1 MPLGPP
7 LTIQQ
12 LFIYPVKSL
21 PPVQVSSVELTN
33 EGLRFD
39 RCFVLV
45 NPPKDGSRLAKF
57 LTIKK
62 QFKLALFKPTIDDS
76 WTKLTIHHTRAT
88 PPSSVTVPL
97 TPSPLSLL
105 ANKTFEVSIFGTTAI
120 GIDLGDEPAAF
131 FSKHLD
137 QDVRLL
143 SIGGT
148 GRRDIP
154 GAAYI
159 PSQRS
164 ALSLALQEGLQPQ
177 RIRFADAAPLLI
189 TSTASEQDA
198 RSRLPPEYQYED
210 VILRFR
216 PNIHVDVKGQ
226 LPPYDEDNWSSLLV
240 RSQSDE
246 AQEVT
251 IKCIF
256 RTVRCLSLNADPDT
270 GEMIHRDRQLYG
282 LLASDRRVNDKFPHK
297 PVFGQYA
304 FAGPSG
310 AVLRTGDTVYV
321 TERIQRS

>member
-1 MPLGPP
+1 MS
-7 LTIQQ
+7 LTIQR

-39 RCFVLV
+39 RSFVLV
-45 NPPKDGSRLAKF
+45 TPPKDNSRHAKF

-62 QFKLALFKPTIDDS
+62 HFKLTQFTPVIDDS
-76 WTKLTIHHTRAT
+76 WTKLTISHKHSN
-88 PPSSVTVPL
+88 PPSSITVPL

-105 ANKTFEVSIFGTTAI
+105 HNKTYEVSIFGTTAI
-120 GIDLGDEPAAF
+120 GIDLGEEPAAF

-137 QDVRLL
+137 QYVRLL
-143 SIGGT
+143 CIGGT
-148 GRRDIP
+148 GRREIP
-154 GAAYI
+154 GAAYV
-159 PSQRS
+159 PSQHN
-164 ALSLALQEGLQPQ
+164 ALSLALREGLQPQ
-177 RIRFADAAPLLI
+177 RIRFADAAPLLV
-189 TSTASEQDA
+189 TSTASEEDA
-198 RSRLPPEYQYED
+198 RSRLPKEYQNED
-210 VILRFR
+210 IILRLR
-216 PNIHVDVKGQ
+216 PNIHIDVKDL

-256 RTVRCLSLNADPDT
+256 KCVRCLSLNADPET
-270 GEMIHRDRQLYG
+270 GGMIQRDRQLYG

-310 AVLRTGDTVYV
+310 AILRTGDQVYV
-321 TERIQRS
+321 TERVKRTDQNE